1 MVLEE
6 RGNYGQARTV
16 ADLARAGIYTK
27 EYQDCFKSQI
37 EYVTNRV
44 SIQDGPIIDLA
55 SGRCYLVEQLAQE
68 LSRPIVA
75 TDFSP
80 RILRRDRR
88 FFQFL
93 GLADRV
99 SLLAFDARCTPFN
112 DGAVKTMTTNL
123 GLANIEEPGRLLDEL
138 RRVISGELS
147 AIMFFWL
154 FRRMADHNVI
164 ASCLIL
170 R

>member
-99 SLLAFDARCTPFN
+99 SLLAFDARRTPFK
-112 DGAVKTMTTNL
+112 DGAVKKMTTNL
-123 GLANIEEPGRLLDEL
+123 GLASISTVPSSANTV
-138 RRVISGELS
+138 RR
-147 AIMFFWL
+147 F
-154 FRRMADHNVI
+154 
-164 ASCLIL
+164 
-170 R
+170 